1 MCAKTLLLTT
11 IPMDTDMDTGSF
23 RFNVNMGTASPA
35 HSQCSSHLNID
46 YAFFTYFSSIT
57 APVSGKKTVA
67 GVQVVTASQVPRLWV
82 SKLVY

>member
-11 IPMDTDMDTGSF
+11 IPMNTDVDTGSF

-35 HSQCSSHLNID
+35 HSHGSSHLNID

-57 APVSGKKTVA
+57 APASGKKK
-67 GVQVVTASQVPRLWV
+67 QWLECRW
-82 SKLVY
+82 